1 MLSKDKTK
9 IILGPPGT
17 GKTTTLLNILEEE
30 IESGIP
36 PERIGF
42 VSFTRRAIKE
52 ARDRTLS
59 KFKEIDKDQ
68 LDNFRTLHSLCFR
81 SLGLNSERIFKGLHI
96 TEFKKILRIDMVG
109 DIDEE
114 QIVNS
119 GASLGDRMLFCDQLA
134 RAKMCPLKDT
144 WRELK
149 CGYLWEEQKLFSDT
163 LVDFKMKRNLL
174 DFTDMLSYFIEAE
187 FTPDID
193 ILFVDEAQDLTRL
206 QWKVIDKLSESVKTI
221 YIAGDDDQAIYKWAG
236 ADVSTFLNLDGEIR
250 ILPFSYRLKKR
261 VFDLANQVTKR
272 IIQRY
277 DKDWSSTEDQ
287 GSVNYI
293 ESYEYANMSEGNWL
307 ILARNNY
314 QLYPIEKYLK
324 QKGYVFERKF
334 GGFKTNKHVI
344 AIRAWLDLCKGKEI
358 PYDSIIKLYS
368 SMKTGE
374 SIRRGFKNG
383 NTLDEQKNYNYTE
396 LKENHGLIAEG
407 KWEDVLGLIP
417 EEDKYYYQALEKTGD
432 LFYSEP
438 RIRLSTIHGSKGA
451 EAENVMLL
459 TDVSYATWK
468 NIMEESDDEHR
479 VFYVGITRTKN
490 NLYIVNPQGLYSYP
504 I

>member
-1 MLSKDKTK
+1 
-9 IILGPPGT
+9 
-17 GKTTTLLNILEEE
+17 
-30 IESGIP
+30 
-36 PERIGF
+36 
-42 VSFTRRAIKE
+42 
-52 ARDRTLS
+52 
-59 KFKEIDKDQ
+59 
-68 LDNFRTLHSLCFR
+68 
-81 SLGLNSERIFKGLHI
+81 
-96 TEFKKILRIDMVG
+96 
-109 DIDEE
+109 
-114 QIVNS
+114 
-119 GASLGDRMLFCDQLA
+119 
-134 RAKMCPLKDT
+134 
-144 WRELK
+144 
-149 CGYLWEEQKLFSDT
+149 
-163 LVDFKMKRNLL
+163 MKRNLL
-174 DFTDMLSYFIEAE
+174 DFTDMLSYFLDSE

-193 ILFVDEAQDLTRL
+193 VLFVDEAQDLTRL
-206 QWKVIDKLSESVKTI
+206 QWKVIDKLSKSVKTI

-272 IIQRY
+272 IMQRY
-277 DKDWSSTEDQ
+277 DKDWSSTEEQ

-293 ESYEYANMSEGNWL
+293 ESYEYADMSEGNWL

-334 GGFKTNKHVI
+334 GGFKANKHVI
-344 AIRAWLDLCKGKEI
+344 AIRAWLDLCEGKEI
-358 PYDSIIKLYS
+358 PYDSIMKLYS
-368 SMKTGE
+368 CMRTGE

-383 NTLDEQKNYNYTE
+383 NTLDQQKTYSYID
-396 LKENHGLIAEG
+396 LKANHGLLAEG

-417 EEDKYYYQALEKTGD
+417 EDDKYYYQALERTGD
-432 LFYSEP
+432 LYYNEP

-468 NIMEESDDEHR
+468 NIINESDDEHR

-490 NLYIVNPQGLYSYP
+490 NLYIVNPQGLYNYP

>member
-9 IILGPPGT
+9 IILGPPG
-17 GKTTTLLNILEEE
+17 KTTTLLNILEEE
-30 IESGIP
+30 IEGGIL
-36 PERIGF
+36 PEKIGF

-96 TEFKKILRIDMVG
+96 TEFKKILRIDMTG
-109 DIDEE
+109 DVDEE
-114 QIVNS
+114 QIVSS

-149 CGYLWEEQKLFSDT
+149 CDYLWEEQKLFSDT

-174 DFTDMLSYFIEAE
+174 DFTDMLSYFLDSE
-187 FTPDID
+187 FSPDID
-193 ILFVDEAQDLTRL
+193 VLFVDEAQDLTRL
-206 QWKVIDKLSESVKTI
+206 QWKVIDKLSKSVKTI

-272 IIQRY
+272 IMQRY
-277 DKDWSSTEDQ
+277 DKDWSSTEEQ

-293 ESYEYANMSEGNWL
+293 ESYEYADMSEGNWL

-334 GGFKTNKHVI
+334 GGFKANKHVI
-344 AIRAWLDLCKGKEI
+344 AIRAWLDLCEGKEI
-358 PYDSIIKLYS
+358 PYDSIMKLYS
-368 SMKTGE
+368 CMRTGE

-383 NTLDEQKNYNYTE
+383 NTLDQQKTYSYVD
-396 LKENHGLIAEG
+396 LKANHGLLAEG

-417 EEDKYYYQALEKTGD
+417 EDDKYYYQALERTGD
-432 LFYSEP
+432 LYYNEP

-468 NIMEESDDEHR
+468 NIINESDDEHR

-490 NLYIVNPQGLYSYP
+490 NLYIVNPQGLYNYP

>member
-30 IESGIP
+30 IESGIS

-81 SLGLNSERIFKGLHI
+81 SLGLNSERIFKGLHV
-96 TEFKKILRIDMVG
+96 TEFKKILRIDMAG

-149 CGYLWEEQKLFSDT
+149 CDYLWEEQKLFSDT

-206 QWKVIDKLSESVKTI
+206 QWKVIDKLSKSVKTI

-383 NTLDEQKNYNYTE
+383 NTLDEQKNYNYSE

>member
-30 IESGIP
+30 IEGGIL

-81 SLGLNSERIFKGLHI
+81 SLGLNSERIFKGLHVI
-96 TEFKKILRIDMVG
+96 EFKKILRIDMTG
-109 DIDEE
+109 DVDEE

-149 CGYLWEEQKLFSDT
+149 CDYLWEEQKLFSDT

-174 DFTDMLSYFIEAE
+174 DFTDMLSYFLDAE

-193 ILFVDEAQDLTRL
+193 VLFVDEAQDLTRL
-206 QWKVIDKLSESVKTI
+206 QWKVIDKLSKSVKTI

-272 IIQRY
+272 IMQRY
-277 DKDWSSTEDQ
+277 DKDWSSTEEQ

-334 GGFKTNKHVI
+334 GGFRANKHVV
-344 AIRAWLDLCKGKEI
+344 AIRAWLDLCEGKEI
-358 PYDSIIKLYS
+358 SYDSIMKLYS
-368 SMKTGE
+368 CMRTGE

-383 NTLDEQKNYNYTE
+383 NTLDQQKTYAYTD
-396 LKENHGLIAEG
+396 LKINHGLLAEG
-407 KWEDVLGLIP
+407 KWEDVLGLIS
-417 EEDKYYYQALEKTGD
+417 EDDRYYYQALERTGD
-432 LFYSEP
+432 LYYNEP

-468 NIMEESDDEHR
+468 NIINESDDEHR

-490 NLYIVNPQGLYSYP
+490 NLYIVNPQGLYNYP

>member
-30 IESGIP
+30 IESGIL

-52 ARDRTLS
+52 ARDRTLE

-68 LDNFRTLHSLCFR
+68 LDYFRTLHSLCFR
-81 SLGLNSERIFKGLHI
+81 SLGLNSERIFKGLHV
-96 TEFKKILRIDMVG
+96 TEFKKILRIDMTG
-109 DIDEE
+109 DVDEE
-114 QIVNS
+114 QIVNN

-149 CGYLWEEQKLFSDT
+149 CDYSWEEQKLFSDT
-163 LVDFKMKRNLL
+163 LVDFKLKRNLL
-174 DFTDMLSYFIEAE
+174 DFTDMLSSFLESEY
-187 FTPDID
+187 TPDID
-193 ILFVDEAQDLTRL
+193 ILFVDEAQDLTKL
-206 QWKVIDKLSESVKTI
+206 QWKVIDKLSNSVKTI

-236 ADVSTFLNLDGEIR
+236 ADVDTFLSLDGEIR
-250 ILPFSYRLKKR
+250 ILPFTYRLKKR

-272 IIQRY
+272 IINRY
-277 DKDWSSTEDQ
+277 DKDWSSSEEQ

-293 ESYEYANMSEGNWL
+293 ESYEYADMSEGSWL

-334 GGFKTNKHVI
+334 GGFKANKHVV
-344 AIRAWLDLCKGKEI
+344 AIRTWLDLVEGKEV
-358 PYDSIIKLYS
+358 PYDSIMKVYS
-368 SMKTGE
+368 CMRTGE
-374 SIRRGFKNG
+374 GITRGFKNG
-383 NTLDEQKNYNYTE
+383 NSLDKEKTYTYKE
-396 LKENHGLIAEG
+396 LKNNHGLLAMG
-407 KWEDVLGLIP
+407 KWEEALTLIP
-417 EEDKYYYQALEKTGD
+417 DDDKYYYQALEKTGD
-432 LFYSEP
+432 LFYNEP

-468 NIMEESDDEHR
+468 NINDQSDDEHR
-479 VFYVGITRTKN
+479 VFYVGITRAKN

>member
-206 QWKVIDKLSESVKTI
+206 QWKVIDKLSKSVKTI

-417 EEDKYYYQALEKTGD
+417 EEDKYYYQALGKTGD

>member
-277 DKDWSSTEDQ
+277 DKDWRSTEDQ

>member
-30 IESGIP
+30 IEGGIL

-96 TEFKKILRIDMVG
+96 TEFKKILRIDMTG
-109 DIDEE
+109 DVDEE
-114 QIVNS
+114 QIVSS

-149 CGYLWEEQKLFSDT
+149 CDYLWEEQKLFSDT

-174 DFTDMLSYFIEAE
+174 DFTDMLSYFLDSE

-193 ILFVDEAQDLTRL
+193 VLFVDEAQDLTRL
-206 QWKVIDKLSESVKTI
+206 QWKVIDKLSKSVKTI

-272 IIQRY
+272 IMQRY
-277 DKDWSSTEDQ
+277 DKDWSSTEEQ

-334 GGFKTNKHVI
+334 GGFKANKHVI
-344 AIRAWLDLCKGKEI
+344 AIRAWLDLCEGKEI
-358 PYDSIIKLYS
+358 PYDSIMKLYS
-368 SMKTGE
+368 CMRTGE

-383 NTLDEQKNYNYTE
+383 NTLDQQKTYSYVD
-396 LKENHGLIAEG
+396 LKTNHGLLAEG

-417 EEDKYYYQALEKTGD
+417 EDDKYYYQALERTGD
-432 LFYSEP
+432 LYYNEP

-468 NIMEESDDEHR
+468 NIINESDDEHR

-490 NLYIVNPQGLYSYP
+490 NLYIVNPQGLYNYP

>member
-17 GKTTTLLNILEEE
+17 GKTTTLLNILEKE
-30 IESGIP
+30 IESGIS

-81 SLGLNSERIFKGLHI
+81 SLGLNSERIFKGLHV
-96 TEFKKILRIDMVG
+96 TEFKKILRIDMAG

-149 CGYLWEEQKLFSDT
+149 CDYLWEEQKLFSDT

-206 QWKVIDKLSESVKTI
+206 QWKVIDKLSKSVKTI

-383 NTLDEQKNYNYTE
+383 NTLDEQKNYNYSE